1 MLICD
6 KRRPRT
12 RGDTNIR
19 PPQGGRIKTAPPASG
34 PRLGRSSAWGG
45 TPPGP
50 PGLRPLARLRAP
62 GPCCLGSPSRRGSG
76 HGCAG
81 GGGGQ
86 PLAVVHARRL
96 APGGFRA
103 SGEISKAGPCRG
115 TAGGF
120 GGRAPRV
127 GRRWATRPRR
137 WAARVQP
144 QAVPAVHGLGEVVHG
159 RPGSGRSGSSEQSNR
174 ANIFSFAQPTRAKPR
189 QYWVSREPLYKK
201 IGDPDCTTLCNL
213 TTKMQSKQHL
223 STF

>member
-1 MLICD
+1 M
-6 KRRPRT
+6 
-12 RGDTNIR
+12 
-19 PPQGGRIKTAPPASG
+19 GRHA
-34 PRLGRSSAWGG
+34 
-45 TPPGP
+45 PGP
-50 PGLRPLARLRAP
+50 LGCAPWRAFRAP
-62 GPCCLGSPSRRGSG
+62 GPCCLVTQPEGFR

-81 GGGGQ
+81 GGGWATACGC
-86 PLAVVHARRL
+86 PCPTPSPWRFS
-96 APGGFRA
+96 GF
-103 SGEISKAGPCRG
+103 GEIQKVGSAKRC
-115 TAGGF
+115 GGS
-120 GGRAPRV
+120 GRAPVV

-213 TTKMQSKQHL
+213 TTKMQSKQQL

>member
-34 PRLGRSSAWGG
+34 PRLGRSLAGG
-45 TPPGP
+45 LHPQTPRAAPPGAP
-50 PGLRPLARLRAP
+50 SRTGPLLPR
-62 GPCCLGSPSRRGSG
+62 SPSRRGSG
-76 HGCAG
+76 HGCDG
-81 GGGGQ
+81 GGGWASRR
-86 PLAVVHARRL
+86 LVHARRL
-96 APGGFRA
+96 APCGFRA
-103 SGEISKAGPCRG
+103 SWEISKSWAVRSA
-115 TAGGF
+115 AGGS
-120 GGRAPRV
+120 GGVPPVV

-213 TTKMQSKQHL
+213 TTKMQSKQQL

>member
-19 PPQGGRIKTAPPASG
+19 PPRG
-34 PRLGRSSAWGG
+34 PNKAA
-45 TPPGP
+45 
-50 PGLRPLARLRAP
+50 PGLRPAPRALLGVGARPGPLGCAP
-62 GPCCLGSPSRRGSG
+62 GAPSRTGPLLPR
-76 HGCAG
+76 HPAG
-81 GGGGQ
+81 GFRARVRRWRGWAACGC
-86 PLAVVHARRL
+86 PCRRL

-103 SGEISKAGPCRG
+103 SGKFKGGQCEALR
-115 TAGGF
+115 GF
-120 GGRAPRV
+120 GGVPPLCD
-127 GRRWATRPRR
+127 GG
-137 WAARVQP
+137 QP
-144 QAVPAVHGLGEVVHG
+144 GPGGG
-159 RPGSGRSGSSEQSNR
+159 RPGCSRRLCPPSTDWARLSTGGSRRSGSSEQSNR

-213 TTKMQSKQHL
+213 TTKMQSKQQL

>member
-213 TTKMQSKQHL
+213 TTKMQSKQQL